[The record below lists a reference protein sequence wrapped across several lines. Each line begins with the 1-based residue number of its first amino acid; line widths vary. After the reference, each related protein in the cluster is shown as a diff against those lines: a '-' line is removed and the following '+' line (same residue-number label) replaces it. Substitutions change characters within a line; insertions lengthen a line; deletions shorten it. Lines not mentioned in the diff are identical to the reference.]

1 MTLKLQK
8 TRLLGFMILY
18 KSYSFAEHLYY
29 SVLLNKSNM
38 LHVNT
43 LNAVKVAQ
51 RKYQCNLNKRKRK

>member
-51 RKYQCNLNKRKRK
+51 RKY